1 MNLLLGV
8 TGSVAAYKSAY
19 LARALTRDG
28 FRVRAVLTPEALH
41 FIGKAGMEALT
52 GEPVYVE
59 FFPAHES
66 QDVPLHIELARW
78 ADLVLVAPA
87 TAEFL
92 VSFAEGRAHNLLLG
106 VLSVFEGP
114 VLVAPA
120 MHREM
125 WESQPTQEAV
135 SRLMQRGVVLLEP
148 EEGALSSGD
157 WGKGRLR
164 NEEEVIDV
172 VHSFSGLSETLRGKR
187 VVVCYGRT
195 EEPVDEVRVISNRS
209 SGQMG
214 YWLAWWARALGAHVA
229 TVVGKTDTPPLTT
242 DPLIAAPTVEG
253 MYTALE
259 NLLDRFSP
267 DFFIMTAAVSD
278 YVPLRRL
285 EGKKKREDGIWV
297 LELRPAPDLLKSF
310 SHLKRRHA
318 VWVGF
323 ALEEPEDLIP
333 RALRK
338 MKEKGLDAIFANPI
352 KVMGQA
358 TGEGVLLFANGD
370 KVEAPMGP
378 KATLARWIWREILS
392 RSTTHGSPYLA

>member
-1 MNLLLGV
+1 MNVLLGI

-19 LARALTRDG
+19 LARALVRDG

-41 FIGKAGMEALT
+41 FIGKTGIEALT
-52 GEPVYVE
+52 GERAHVE
-59 FFPAHES
+59 FFPEGEG
-66 QDVPLHIELARW
+66 QEVPLHIELARW

-125 WESQPTQEAV
+125 WEAPPTQDALM
-135 SRLMQRGVVLLEP
+135 RLRSRGVVILEP
-148 EEGALSSGD
+148 EEGALASGD

-164 NEEEVIDV
+164 NEEEVV
-172 VHSFSGLSETLRGKR
+172 EAVHAFARISERLKGKR

-229 TVVGKTDTPPLTT
+229 TVVGRTDTPPLTT
-242 DPLIAAPTVEG
+242 DPLITAPTVEA

-259 NLLDRFSP
+259 SLLDRFSP
-267 DFFIMTAAVSD
+267 DYFLMAAAVSD

-297 LELRPAPDLLKSF
+297 LELRPAPDLLKQF
-310 SHLKRRHA
+310 AHLKRRHA
-318 VWVGF
+318 MWVGF
-323 ALEEPEDLIP
+323 ALEEPEDLVE

-338 MKEKGLDAIFANPI
+338 MREKGLDAIFANPL

-358 TGEGVLLFANGD
+358 TGEGVLLFANGER
-370 KVEAPMGP
+370 VEAPAAP
-378 KATLARWIWREILS
+378 KAVLARWLWQEILA
-392 RSTTHGSPYLA
+392 RSVHGSPYLA